1 MHANLMF
8 LNEFVVFTFFH
19 QMKGA
24 EETKDKA
31 FKFLT

>member
-8 LNEFVVFTFFH
+8 LNEFVVCTFFH
-19 QMKGA
+19 QMKGV
-24 EETKDKA
+24 EETEDKE